1 MRKNEPGSE
10 SGQLEEWKKM
20 EDKMIGIDTS
30 SGANRHLIQRKAC
43 IRLLEYASI
52 SGFYLYHN
60 RYIRIHY

>member
-30 SGANRHLIQRKAC
+30 SGANRHLIRRK
-43 IRLLEYASI
+43 
-52 SGFYLYHN
+52 
-60 RYIRIHY
+60 